1 MEMDY
6 PERTPSALKHVEKHQ
21 AKPYLYETELEETE
35 QAFSTIRHILSD
47 MKRNN
52 PRNLQSI

>member
-1 MEMDY
+1 MDY